1 MFTIRRACKQNA
13 GFIRRL
19 IRQVGINPLGLD
31 WQRFVVAV
39 HEDGERIGCAQLK
52 IHSDQSHE
60 LASVAVA
67 PAYRKQGVADAMI
80 REILNEQTGP
90 VYLTCRGSITS
101 FYERYDFQEMTNL
114 ATMPAYFRKVKKAFT
129 WLERLKWAERLA
141 VMVRNGE

>member
-1 MFTIRRACKQNA
+1 MFIIRRASKQDA

-31 WQRFVVAV
+31 WQRFLIAV

-52 IHSDQSHE
+52 IHSDQSQE
-60 LASVAVA
+60 LASVAVV
-67 PAYRKQGVADAMI
+67 PEYRKLGVANAMI
-80 REILNEQTGP
+80 REILKGQTGP

-101 FYERYDFQEMTNL
+101 FYERYDFQEMTDL
-114 ATMPAYFRKVKKAFT
+114 ATMPAYFRKVKKASNWF
-129 WLERLKWAERLA
+129 ERWKWVERLA